1 METSCRYCYKVELQE
16 ESFKENIIGFISL
29 ERDNLQEWRD
39 FQLQDPVLAQIH
51 QAKEIDKRP
60 SWQAVAPMEV
70 SSKIYWSQW
79 EAIVILNGVL
89 YKKWESP
96 NLLNHVYQILVPREK
111 VSEVL
116 EEVHD
121 SPSGSHFGINK
132 TLQRIRKRFYWA
144 TCKRDVE
151 DWCAFC
157 KICIAKKG
165 PSGKGKSPLQVYNVG
180 APFERIQVD
189 ILGPLPTTLNGNRYV
204 LVVLDCFTKWAEA
217 IPLKNKRATTVAKIL
232 VEQVFS
238 RHGIPL
244 ELHTDQGKNFES
256 RLLLEMSHI

>member
-1 METSCRYCYKVELQE
+1 MKAQKVNPKKCEFLR
-16 ESFKENIIGFISL
+16 KKIKYLGHVISAEGVATDPDKISVL
-29 ERDNLQEWRD
+29 KDWPIPKTRKQVRKRDNLQEWHD
-39 FQLQDPVLAQIH
+39 FQLQDSVLAQIH

-60 SWQAVAPMEV
+60 SWQAVAPMEI

-79 EAIVILNGVL
+79 EAIVVLNGVL

-116 EEVHD
+116 EEAD
-121 SPSGSHFGINK
+121 SPSGGHFGINK

-151 DWCAFC
+151 DWCASC

-165 PSGKGKSPLQVYNVG
+165 PSEKGKSPLQVYNESGKLVLHL
-180 APFERIQVD
+180 F
-189 ILGPLPTTLNGNRYV
+189 ILSQMDKLNVN
-204 LVVLDCFTKWAEA
+204 
-217 IPLKNKRATTVAKIL
+217 I
-232 VEQVFS
+232 EQF
-238 RHGIPL
+238 
-244 ELHTDQGKNFES
+244 
-256 RLLLEMSHI
+256 